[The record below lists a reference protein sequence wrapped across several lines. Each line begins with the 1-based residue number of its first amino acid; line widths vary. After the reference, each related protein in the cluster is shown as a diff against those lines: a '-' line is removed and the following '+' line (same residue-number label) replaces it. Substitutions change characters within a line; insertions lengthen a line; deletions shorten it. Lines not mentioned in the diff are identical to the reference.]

1 MVEMFCGGLYRAGRE
16 TARTACYNFPMTVYL
31 GADHRG
37 FNLREY
43 IKKKL
48 LSEGY
53 GVVDV
58 GNATTDPN
66 DDYPDFAKA
75 VAEKVAEHP
84 ADDRGII
91 ICGSG
96 IGVDVAANKFPG
108 IRSALALSP
117 AHIKAGRNE
126 DDVNVVALGADFID
140 EAAAYAIVKA
150 FLETPFAGD
159 ERYKR
164 RIAKIA
170 QFEK

>member
-1 MVEMFCGGLYRAGRE
+1 
-16 TARTACYNFPMTVYL
+16 MTVYL

-48 LSEGY
+48 LDSGCD
-53 GVVDV
+53 VVDR
-58 GNATTDPN
+58 GDGTADPN

-84 ADDRGII
+84 ADDRGIV
-91 ICGSG
+91 ICGAG
-96 IGVDVAANKFPG
+96 FGVDIAANKFRG
-108 IRSALALSP
+108 VRSALALSP
-117 AHIKAGRNE
+117 AHVKAGRND
-126 DDVNVVALGADFID
+126 DDVNVLALAADFLD
-140 EAAAYAIVKA
+140 EATAWAIVEK
-150 FLETPFAGD
+150 FLATPFAAE

-164 RIAKIA
+164 RIAKIS